1 MKKLKNYAMSYPKK
15 TAFEQ
20 FLDDTFFLG
29 GNNRNVIPKETIDY
43 YLQIEKEQIEQA
55 YDQGQENHYE
65 YSEDNE
71 VNHYDGEAYYHKKYV
86 QPKLREQE
94 IIEGN
99 RRQREKWLKQKEN
112 ELRKEKE

>member
-1 MKKLKNYAMSYPKK
+1 MSYPKK

-43 YLQIEKEQIEQA
+43 YLQLEKEQIEKA
-55 YDQGQENHYE
+55 YDEGQENPYE

-71 VNHYDGEAYYHKKYV
+71 VNYYNGEAYYHKEYV
-86 QPKLREQE
+86 EPKLREQSLAKSNKRHRE
-94 IIEGN
+94 I
-99 RRQREKWLKQKEN
+99 WLKS
-112 ELRKEKE
+112 KEK

>member
-1 MKKLKNYAMSYPKK
+1 MSYPKK

-55 YDQGQENHYE
+55 FDKGHFFSTDYFREVQGMDEA
-65 YSEDNE
+65 
-71 VNHYDGEAYYHKKYV
+71 EAYYHKEYV
-86 QPKLREQE
+86 EPKLKEESLAKSNQRHRE
-94 IIEGN
+94 I
-99 RRQREKWLKQKEN
+99 WLKS
-112 ELRKEKE
+112 KEK